1 MLSRELIEG
10 FQRLVAGDFSY
21 RLPRKSAGN
30 EADTLAL
37 SFNAVA
43 DELKRTVG
51 EMRANEQRLN
61 HAVDII
67 SVALMQVAE
76 GNLDVH
82 IERDYRGDQID
93 VLAFLV
99 DTTIGELRVR
109 VAENARRSAEI
120 QTELEELVEERTRE
134 LREARDA
141 AESATRAKSAFLAT
155 MSHEIRTPMNAIIGM
170 TSLLLDTAL
179 TPAQQE
185 FASTIRTSG
194 DALLAIINEIL
205 DFSKIEAGRI
215 ELEERAFDLRQCVE
229 SAMSLLLDQSVEK
242 GLELSCVIDPQVPAA
257 IFGDEP
263 RLRQILLNLLS
274 NAIKFTEDGEV
285 TIGITST
292 SAADP
297 SLHELHFWVRD
308 TGIGI
313 SPDRADKL
321 FHAFSQ
327 LHGST
332 TRNYGGTGLGL
343 IISKRL
349 AELMGGSL
357 WVESTGIKGQGSTFH
372 FTINV
377 KETETLP
384 EVSHEPAQLD
394 LRGKRVL
401 IVDDNATNLRIISL
415 QIAAWGIEQKA
426 TQHPMEALEWIR
438 QGEAFDIALI
448 DQQMPEMAGPQVA
461 AEIHKL
467 QKDKSFPLV
476 LISSLPVELQ
486 ENGLFTAQLLKPVRP
501 SQLYDTL
508 VGILARAGPRT
519 TTYDAGAPSIFDP
532 EMGKRLPLQILVA
545 EDHVTNQR
553 LVLLTLER
561 LGYLADIAA
570 NGLEVLDALDR
581 QPYDVILMD
590 VQMPEMDGL
599 EATRRVRQRWPG
611 QEGPRIIAMTANVT
625 KDDRQACLDAGMNDY
640 LPKPI
645 RVEELIAA
653 LNRSQP
659 LNGKR
664 RLITDGRHS
673 SSTPKR
679 NNQTNDVSDGILDPS
694 ALDALLRLVG
704 DDETCF
710 HEVIRSFL
718 AETPPLF
725 SRLRDALRIGDQE
738 LFQRAAHTLKSSSR
752 DYGAVRLS
760 DFCQQ
765 LEILG
770 KTGKL
775 EAAMGLVLQTEAE
788 YEQVKLALEKISIGG
803 SDV

>member
-1 MLSRELIEG
+1 MLSRQLIEG
-10 FQRLVAGDFSY
+10 FQRLVAGDFSH
-21 RLPRKSAGN
+21 RLPRTSAGN

-43 DELKRTVG
+43 DELERTVG

-109 VAENARRSAEI
+109 VAENARRSTEI
-120 QTELEELVEERTRE
+120 QMELEALVEARTRE
-134 LREARDA
+134 LREARDV

-194 DALLAIINEIL
+194 DALLATINDIL

-229 SAMSLLLDQSVEK
+229 SAMSLLLDQSVKK
-242 GLELSCVIDPQVPAA
+242 GLELSCVIDPQVPSA
-257 IFGDEP
+257 IFGDET

-274 NAIKFTEDGEV
+274 NAIKFTEAGEV
-285 TIGITST
+285 TIAITST
-292 SAADP
+292 GAADP
-297 SLHELHFWVRD
+297 SLRGLHFSVRD

-321 FHAFSQ
+321 FLAFSQ
-327 LHGST
+327 LDGST

-372 FTINV
+372 FTIHV
-377 KETETLP
+377 KEAEAPP
-384 EVSHEPAQLD
+384 EVFHESAQLD

-401 IVDDNATNLRIISL
+401 IVDDNATNLRIMSL

-426 TQHPMEALEWIR
+426 TQNPMEALEWIR
-438 QGEAFDIALI
+438 QSEAFDIALI
-448 DQQMPEMAGPQVA
+448 DQQMPEMDGPQVA
-461 AEIHKL
+461 AEIQKL
-467 QKDKSFPLV
+467 QKDKSCPLV
-476 LISSLPVELQ
+476 LISSLPVEWQ
-486 ENGLFTAQLLKPVRP
+486 ENGLFTAHLLKPVRP

-508 VGILARAGPRT
+508 VGILARGEPRAAT
-519 TTYDAGAPSIFDP
+519 HDAGTPSVFDP

-561 LGYLADIAA
+561 LGYRADIAA
-570 NGLEVLDALDR
+570 NGLEVLEALDR

-599 EATRRVRQRWPG
+599 EVTRRILQQWPS
-611 QEGPRIIAMTANVT
+611 EERPRIIAMTANVT
-625 KDDRQACLDAGMNDY
+625 QDDRQACLDAGMNDY

-645 RVEELIAA
+645 RVEELVAA
-653 LNRSQP
+653 LNKSQA
-659 LNGKR
+659 LSEKE
-664 RLITDGRHS
+664 RLIIDKRHS
-673 SSTPKR
+673 SSTTKR
-679 NNQTNDVSDGILDPS
+679 KNQPHDASDGILGPS

-704 DDETCF
+704 DDKNSF
-710 HEVIRSFL
+710 HEVIHSFL
-718 AETPPLF
+718 AEAPPLF
-725 SRLRDALRIGDQE
+725 SKLRDALRIGDQE
-738 LFQRAAHTLKSSSR
+738 LFRRVAHTLKSSSR

-775 EAAMGLVLQTEAE
+775 EAAMRLVLQTEAE
-788 YEQVKLALEKISIGG
+788 YEQVKRALEKISAGG